1 MKFLKNIFFASLLL
15 IVLLTAGCLKQE
27 AYEPKRLSAPL
38 GMIQEK
44 NNIIVTKNV
53 LTDNECKKI
62 FGGRRLLA
70 RGYQPVQ
77 IYIKNNNPE
86 PLMLDPNYITL
97 ALENPKA
104 VAYSMHRNLAAKTM
118 WFLRNTE
125 NAEYA
130 KVKAKVSESINKDI
144 DFDIE
149 EKSLNINTKTIIRP
163 YGILNKVVFILT
175 ENYQSSFNLSLFD
188 KNNDKVTFNL

>member
-1 MKFLKNIFFASLLL
+1 MKIFKKIILSPVLVILLL
-15 IVLLTAGCLKQE
+15 TTGCLKRE
-27 AYEPKRLSAPL
+27 AYQPKRLTTPA
-38 GMIQEK
+38 GMVQEK
-44 NNIIVTKNV
+44 NNIVVTKKA
-53 LTDNECKKI
+53 LDDNECKKI

-86 PLMLDPNYITL
+86 PLTLDPNYITL

-104 VAYSMHRNLAAKTM
+104 VAYSMHRNLAEKTM

-125 NAEYA
+125 DAEYA

-149 EKSLNINTKTIIRP
+149 EKSLNINEKTIIRP
-163 YGILNKVVFILT
+163 YGILNKIIFVLI